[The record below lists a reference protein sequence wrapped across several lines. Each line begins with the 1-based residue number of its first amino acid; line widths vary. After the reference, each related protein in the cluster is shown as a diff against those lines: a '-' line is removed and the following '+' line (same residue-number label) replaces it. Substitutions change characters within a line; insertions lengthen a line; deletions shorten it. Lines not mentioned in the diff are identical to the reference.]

1 MQPLILL
8 LVFVPAAL
16 RSDDS
21 GRDVEMLPK
30 SQTIVTLRL
39 KYGDCQ
45 RIEREIEIMRDKGNP
60 AV

>member
-1 MQPLILL
+1 ML